1 MEQSPEEKMKMIE
14 GFYTSYEV
22 VNLKEIGYP
31 DLLKYDGTDNTTII
45 SWWEISI
52 KNKNSGNIS
61 KGYHHNQITVNK
73 EGLIVKEDYYWN
85 PSLLPQ

>member
-1 MEQSPEEKMKMIE
+1 MNKKLWEASPSQKK
-14 GFYTSYEV
+14 
-22 VNLKEIGYP
+22 K
-31 DLLKYDGTDNTTII
+31 
-45 SWWEISI
+45 
-52 KNKNSGNIS
+52 SGNIS

>member
-1 MEQSPEEKMKMIE
+1 MKMIE

-52 KNKNSGNIS
+52 KNKKSGNIS
-61 KGYHHNQITVNK
+61 KVYHHN
-73 EGLIVKEDYYWN
+73 
-85 PSLLPQ
+85 